1 MLNFSKIKILSIY
14 LILIL
19 ISLFT
24 VLNFQ
29 NENKKFIDKQ
39 INLGLDLQGGSYLLL
54 EIDTEPLI
62 KERLQERI
70 IPIKKF
76 LNENNFKYNNFV
88 ISDKYIKFNLTDLNN
103 IKKLEK
109 LFFLKEKNSI
119 NPYISNYNSYE
130 LDLKTKENDIRVMF
144 SKYGTLN
151 LNNAALKQSIE
162 IVGIGKAKPQLQP
175 FCGGCGAK
183 ISPDILSQ
191 VNLV

>member
-19 ISLFT
+19 ISLFAF
-24 VLNFQ
+24 LNFQ
-29 NENKKFIDKQ
+29 NENQRVIDKQ

-62 KERLQERI
+62 KERLQEKI
-70 IPIKKF
+70 IPIKKY
-76 LNENNFKYNNFV
+76 LNENNFQYSNFL
-88 ISDKYIKFNLTDLNN
+88 ISDKFIKFNLSDLDN

-130 LDLKTKENDIRVMF
+130 LDLKTNVNEIKIMF
-144 SKYGTLN
+144 FG
-151 LNNAALKQSIE
+151 
-162 IVGIGKAKPQLQP
+162 
-175 FCGGCGAK
+175 
-183 ISPDILSQ
+183 
-191 VNLV
+191 

>member
-19 ISLFT
+19 ISFFT
-24 VLNFQ
+24 FLNFQ

-76 LNENNFKYNNFV
+76 LNENNFQYNNFV

-109 LFFLKEKNSI
+109 LFFLKEK
-119 NPYISNYNSYE
+119 
-130 LDLKTKENDIRVMF
+130 
-144 SKYGTLN
+144 
-151 LNNAALKQSIE
+151 
-162 IVGIGKAKPQLQP
+162 
-175 FCGGCGAK
+175 
-183 ISPDILSQ
+183 ILSILTYQ
-191 VNLV
+191 IIIHMN

>member
-19 ISLFT
+19 ISFFT
-24 VLNFQ
+24 FLKFQ

-76 LNENNFKYNNFV
+76 LNENNFQYNNFV

-109 LFFLKEKNSI
+109 LFFLKEK
-119 NPYISNYNSYE
+119 
-130 LDLKTKENDIRVMF
+130 
-144 SKYGTLN
+144 
-151 LNNAALKQSIE
+151 
-162 IVGIGKAKPQLQP
+162 
-175 FCGGCGAK
+175 
-183 ISPDILSQ
+183 ILSILTYQ
-191 VNLV
+191 IIIHMN